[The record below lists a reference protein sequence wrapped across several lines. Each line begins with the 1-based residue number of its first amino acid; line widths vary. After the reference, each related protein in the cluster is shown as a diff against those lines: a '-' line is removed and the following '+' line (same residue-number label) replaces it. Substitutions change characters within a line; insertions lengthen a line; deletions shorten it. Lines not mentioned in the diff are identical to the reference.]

1 MSLAFPRICP
11 LGDSALT
18 VTLGNTIELEL
29 HQRVLR
35 FAESVRALRLVHV
48 REIVPAYAAV
58 TVFYNPLYQTYAD
71 LAKRLQDLAQGALT
85 APVPTTAPKPGKT
98 WEVPVRYDGPDLPAV
113 AEARGLTEAEVVRLH
128 TARDYS
134 VYLLGFA
141 PGFAYLGPLDAA
153 LKMPRREL
161 PRRSIKPGTV
171 AIAGEQTAIYPLA
184 TPGGW
189 HLLGHTDLRPFDAQ
203 REPAILFSP
212 GDTVRFVAIN

>member
-18 VTLGNTIELEL
+18 VTLGNTIEPAT
-29 HQRVLR
+29 HQRVLG
-35 FAESVRALRLVHV
+35 FAEAVRTLRLVHV

-58 TVFYNPLYQTYAD
+58 TVFYNPLYQSYAD
-71 LAKRLQDLAQGALT
+71 LAKRLQDLAQHAVT
-85 APVPTTAPKPGKT
+85 APAVAKAASAGKT
-98 WEVPVRYDGPDLPAV
+98 WEVPVRYDGPDLAAV
-113 AEARGLTEAEVVRLH
+113 AKARGLSEAEVVRLH
-128 TARDYS
+128 SSRDYS

-141 PGFAYLGPLDAA
+141 PGFAYLGPLDEA

-161 PRRSIKPGTV
+161 PRRSIKPGSV

-189 HLLGHTDLRPFDAQ
+189 HLLGHTELRPFDAA
-203 REPAILFSP
+203 REPAVLFSP
-212 GDTVRFVAIN
+212 GDTVRFVPLS

>member
-1 MSLAFPRICP
+1 MTPAFPRICP

-18 VTLGNTIELEL
+18 VTLGDSIESQT
-29 HQRVLR
+29 HQRVLG
-35 FAESVRALRLVHV
+35 FAEAVRALRLVNI

-58 TVFYNPLYQTYAD
+58 TVFYNPLFQSYAD
-71 LAKRLQDLAQGALT
+71 LAKRLQEVAQQSMT
-85 APVPTTAPKPGKT
+85 AAAPKHAPAPGKV
-98 WEVPVRYDGPDLPAV
+98 WEVPVRYDGPDLAAV
-113 AEARGLTEAEVVRLH
+113 AQARGLSETEVVRLH

-141 PGFAYLGPLDAA
+141 PGFAYLGPLDTA

-161 PRRSIKPGTV
+161 PRRTVKAGTV
-171 AIAGEQTAIYPLA
+171 AIAGEQTAIYPLN

-203 REPAILFSP
+203 RDPAVLFSP
-212 GDTVRFVAIN
+212 GDTVRFVAIA